1 MNVKG
6 NFKLYAFNMIKSI
19 LIKETKKIYWKQI
32 EDRRAEFVESQR

>member
-19 LIKETKKIYWKQI
+19 LIKEKKTYWKQI